1 VCEQRK
7 GNELKKYVAEFFA
20 AFILI
25 FVAAGVIVADVYFA
39 AIRVTDSFG
48 ILGIALATGL
58 ALALA
63 FAALAKFSGAHA
75 NPAISIAFFIARK
88 LSAKDLVGYVVAQLA
103 GGTVAAYLL
112 KALMP
117 KDAVDFAGAGVT
129 ALAHGL
135 TWQKGIAI
143 EVVLTF
149 FLAFVIWAVAVD
161 KRGPQGAAP
170 FAIGLVLTM
179 DILVGGAMTGGAMN
193 PARWFGPA
201 LASGHFANWQVWVVG
216 PILGAL
222 LGSLIY
228 EIFFLQEE
236 LPEPEEE
243 EAEERPAPRT
253 PVPTSVRAEA
263 PPVTPPPPAPM
274 PPPPPMPPPAPRP
287 PMPPMSP
294 PTPPP
299 LPSGFGTPAT
309 GSPPSGQQPPVGGPS
324 PEDRDS

>member
-1 VCEQRK
+1 M
-7 GNELKKYVAEFFA
+7 KKYVAEFFA

-39 AIRVTDSFG
+39 TIRVTDSFG

-63 FAALAKFSGAHA
+63 FAAMARFSGAHA

-88 LSAKDLVGYVVAQLA
+88 LSAKDLAGYVVAQLL
-103 GGTVAAYLL
+103 GGTAAAYLL

-149 FLAFVIWAVAVD
+149 FLAFAIWAVAVD
-161 KRGPQGAAP
+161 KRGPRGAAP
-170 FAIGLVLTM
+170 FTIGLVLTM
-179 DILVGGAMTGGAMN
+179 DILVGGAMTGAAMN

-201 LASGHFANWQVWVVG
+201 LASGRFANWQVWVVG

-236 LPEPEEE
+236 LPELEE
-243 EAEERPAPRT
+243 EAEETPAPRT
-253 PVPTSVRAEA
+253 PIPASVRAEA
-263 PPVTPPPPAPM
+263 PPFTPPPPPAPM

-299 LPSGFGTPAT
+299 SPSGFGTPAP
-309 GSPPSGQQPPVGGPS
+309 GPPASGPQPSDGGTS
-324 PEDRDS
+324 AEDHDSGD